1 MYSYAVPLSED
12 QGTRSAPC
20 QKPGEL
26 TACRLSAAPWL
37 FYQISRNLSIHAGI
51 KDPPRAAARGGF
63 CIERGLLNVV
73 VDDGGGLVELFGVG
87 QQALEVLERGGVI
100 EAVAD
105 ALVGVDGVVDVLAA
119 HDRAV
124 VEHFVL
130 VVFAAEGDERVRGQP
145 VLGRQVSPWVAND
158 DADTRRAATTTSSG
172 TTTTKL

>member
-37 FYQISRNLSIHAGI
+37 FYQISRNLSIYAGI

-73 VDDGGGLVELFGVG
+73 VDNGGGLVELLGVG

-105 ALVGVDGVVDVLAA
+105 ALVGVDAA
-119 HDRAV
+119 ADALVGIHDAGTAAQAARRLRPDLLGGEGHALVSLIPHAV
-124 VEHFVL
+124 IRML
-130 VVFAAEGDERVRGQP
+130 
-145 VLGRQVSPWVAND
+145 
-158 DADTRRAATTTSSG
+158 
-172 TTTTKL
+172 